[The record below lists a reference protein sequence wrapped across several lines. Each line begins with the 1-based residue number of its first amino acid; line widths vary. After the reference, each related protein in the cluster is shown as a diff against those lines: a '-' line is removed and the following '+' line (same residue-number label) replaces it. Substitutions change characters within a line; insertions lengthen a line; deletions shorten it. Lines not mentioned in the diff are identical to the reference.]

1 MNAYEFNKFA
11 GATLMALLV
20 TTVIG
25 FIGNA
30 LVHPVK
36 LEKPVVVIEG
46 VQEQP
51 EANAAAA
58 APAQVEPVSPVLAK
72 ANPDAGKAIFKQCAT
87 CHTDEKGGPNRIGPN
102 QWNVVGRP
110 KASQPGFQY
119 SDAMK
124 KYAAASAAAG
134 DPNWTYEDINKFIA
148 NPRAAVPGTK
158 MTFVG
163 LKKLDDRA
171 NVIAYL
177 RTQADSP
184 QPLPQ

>member
-1 MNAYEFNKFA
+1 MDAYEFNKVA
-11 GATLMALLV
+11 GATLTALLV

-25 FIGNA
+25 FIGNS
-30 LVHPVK
+30 LLHPVK
-36 LEKPVVVIEG
+36 LEKPVVTIEG
-46 VQEQP
+46 VQEQQP
-51 EANAAAA
+51 EAGAKSAE
-58 APAQVEPVSPVLAK
+58 PAELEPVSPLLAK
-72 ANPDAGKAIFKQCAT
+72 ADAAAGKAVFKQCQA

-102 QWNVVGRP
+102 LWDVVGRP
-110 KASQPGFQY
+110 KASEAGFTY

-124 KYAAASAAAG
+124 TFAKSG
-134 DPNWTYEDINKFIA
+134 DGKWTYEDINKFVS
-148 NPRAAVPGTK
+148 NPRATVPGTK

-163 LKKLDDRA
+163 LKKASDRA

>member
-1 MNAYEFNKFA
+1 MNAYEFNKIA

-36 LEKPVVVIEG
+36 LEKPVVTIEG
-46 VQEQP
+46 VAEEKP
-51 EANAAAA
+51 GAATAA
-58 APAQVEPVSPVLAK
+58 APAQVEPVTPLLAK
-72 ANPDAGKAIFKQCAT
+72 ANADAGKAIFKQCQT

-102 QWNVVGRP
+102 LWDVIGRK
-110 KASQPGFQY
+110 KASEPGFAY
-119 SDAMK
+119 SEAMK
-124 KYAAASAAAG
+124 KFASSG
-134 DPNWTYEDINKFIA
+134 EDTWTFEGINKFIS
-148 NPRAAVPGTK
+148 NPRAEVPGTK

-163 LKKLDDRA
+163 LKKPEDRA

-177 RTQADSP
+177 RTQSDSP
-184 QPLPQ
+184 VPLPQ

>member
-1 MNAYEFNKFA
+1 MNAYEFNKIA

-30 LVHPVK
+30 LIHPVT

-46 VQEQP
+46 VKE
-51 EANAAAA
+51 EAHAGA
-58 APAQVEPVSPVLAK
+58 APAAPAEVPPVGPLLAK
-72 ANPDAGKAIFKQCAT
+72 ANVEAGKTTFKQCQT

-102 QWNVVGRP
+102 LWGVVGRK
-110 KASQPGFQY
+110 KASEPGFEY
-119 SDAMK
+119 SAAMK
-124 KYAAASAAAG
+124 KFAETSKP
-134 DPNWTYEDINKFIA
+134 DTWTFDEINKFVS
-148 NPRAAVPGTK
+148 NPREHVPGTK

-163 LKKLDDRA
+163 LKKPDDRA

-177 RTQADSP
+177 RTQSDSP
-184 QPLPQ
+184 VPLPQ

>member
-1 MNAYEFNKFA
+1 MNAYEFNKLA

-25 FIGNA
+25 FLGNA

-36 LEKPVVVIEG
+36 LEKPAVVIEG
-46 VQEQP
+46 VQEEKP
-51 EANAAAA
+51 EAAAA
-58 APAQVEPVSPVLAK
+58 APAAIEPVSPLLAK
-72 ANPDAGKAIFKQCAT
+72 ANADAGKAIFKQCQT

-102 QWNVVGRP
+102 LWDVVGRP
-110 KASQPGFQY
+110 KASAPGFQY

-124 KYAAASAAAG
+124 KFAG
-134 DPNWTYEDINKFIA
+134 SGEPAWNYEDINKFIT
-148 NPRAAVPGTK
+148 NPRADVPGTK

-163 LKKLDDRA
+163 LKKPDDRA

-184 QPLPQ
+184 KPLPQ

>member
-1 MNAYEFNKFA
+1 MNAYEFNKIA

-25 FIGNA
+25 FVGNA
-30 LVHPVK
+30 LIHPVR
-36 LEKPVVVIEG
+36 LEKSVVTIEG
-46 VQEQP
+46 VQEEKAGGAP
-51 EANAAAA
+51 AA
-58 APAQVEPVSPVLAK
+58 APAAIEPISPLLAK
-72 ANPDAGKAIFKQCAT
+72 ADANAGKAIFKQCQT

-102 QWNVVGRP
+102 LWDVVGRK
-110 KASQPGFQY
+110 KATEAGFSY

-124 KYAAASAAAG
+124 KFAAAG
-134 DPNWTYEDINKFIA
+134 PDTWDYEGINKFIA
-148 NPRAAVPGTK
+148 NPRADVPGTK

-163 LKKLDDRA
+163 LKKAEDRA

-184 QPLPQ
+184 KPLP

>member
-1 MNAYEFNKFA
+1 MNAYEFNKIA

-25 FIGNA
+25 FVGNA
-30 LVHPVK
+30 LIHPVK
-36 LEKPVVVIEG
+36 LEKSVVTIEG
-46 VQEQP
+46 VQE
-51 EANAAAA
+51 EKGGGA
-58 APAQVEPVSPVLAK
+58 APAAPAAIEPVSALLAK
-72 ANPDAGKAIFKQCAT
+72 ANPDAGKAIFKQCQT

-102 QWNVVGRP
+102 LWSVVGRK
-110 KASQPGFQY
+110 KATEPGFAY

-124 KYAAASAAAG
+124 KFAAAG
-134 DPNWTYEDINKFIA
+134 QDTWDYEGINTFIA
-148 NPRAAVPGTK
+148 NPRADVPGTK

-163 LKKLDDRA
+163 LKKTEDRA

-184 QPLPQ
+184 KPLP